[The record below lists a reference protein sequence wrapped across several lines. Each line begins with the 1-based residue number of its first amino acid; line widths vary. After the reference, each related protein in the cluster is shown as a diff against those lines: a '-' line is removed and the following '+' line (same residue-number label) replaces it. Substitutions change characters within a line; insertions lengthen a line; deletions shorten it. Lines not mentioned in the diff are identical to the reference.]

1 MAGRMAVVAA
11 VAMAVSGC
19 AASRQEADEALQAAE
34 SAITAQHAEAMRFA
48 PEAFAAV
55 MASYDSART
64 AYGQEDW
71 GAAVGAAERAAE
83 RARQLAPAITAGRE
97 AAAAEW
103 PAARDSV
110 EAMLSALGSR
120 LAEVQRSRQYPEGVT
135 AADVRAALAKVD
147 SLTAG
152 LGKAQ
157 TAHEQGDLAGALHAL
172 ERVRTQA
179 GALMGSVGLRPRNP
193 HGR

>member
-11 VAMAVSGC
+11 VVMMVSGC
-19 AASRQEADEALQAAE
+19 AASQQKADEALKAAE
-34 SAITAQHAEAMRFA
+34 SAITTQHAEAMRFA

-55 MASYDSART
+55 MATYDSART
-64 AYGQEDW
+64 AYGQEAW

-110 EAMLSALGSR
+110 QAMLAALGSR
-120 LAEVQRSRQYPEGVT
+120 LADVQQSRRYPHGMT
-135 AADVRAALAKVD
+135 AADVRAALEKVD
-147 SLTAG
+147 SLTVG

-157 TAHEQGDLAGALHAL
+157 TAHDRGDMADALHAL

-179 GALMGSVGLRPRNP
+179 GRLMGSIGLLP
-193 HGR
+193 